1 MAETKVEL
9 NTGFETSQSGIS
21 KASKVALNTSTPAAL
36 ANDSGVLK
44 RKVLEP
50 DEFPKADMSN
60 AFPSIE
66 EYPNRG
72 MKPMSDGKSK
82 TA

>member
-1 MAETKVEL
+1 MIDL
-9 NTGFETSQSGIS
+9 NTGFTTSQAGMAKIS
-21 KASKVALNTSTPAAL
+21 KIALNTSTPSAL
-36 ANDSGVLK
+36 ADDTGVLK

-50 DEFPKADMSN
+50 DEFPKVGLEMTS
-60 AFPSIE
+60 PMME

-72 MKPMSDGKSK
+72 NKPMSDGKSQ